1 MNRQLEKRL
10 SRLEQQQSQALQMKK
25 AWLPKWLTDAW
36 SEDYNLP
43 FHTEE
48 QGMDS
53 LRQIQKRKRAER
65 PADDGAPPIAR
76 DRQVATSNELESEL
90 ADWTP

>member
-1 MNRQLEKRL
+1 VKRGFEQRL
-10 SRLEQQQSQALQMKK
+10 NRLEQKQSQALEPKK

-65 PADDGAPPIAR
+65 TADDGAPPIAR
-76 DRQVATSNELESEL
+76 DPQVATADELESEL